1 MKKWHLKGTM
11 LAIAGTMAMAVALV
25 TTGCGVA
32 YQVGTNY
39 RSRSMKDSL
48 KAGESSLA
56 VHKEWGEPDIR
67 TNAGTDTEVWSYA
80 ERANTNDVAATL
92 FYTSAKEGDR
102 GKFLDLKFVDGK
114 LESWADAEHTMP
126 PKQGTGISY
135 GLGVGSSS
143 GISHY

>member
-1 MKKWHLKGTM
+1 MRKWQLKSAR
-11 LAIAGTMAMAVALV
+11 LAVAGAIAMAVALV

-32 YQVGTNY
+32 YQVGTKY
-39 RSRSMKDSL
+39 RAHSMKDSL
-48 KAGESSLA
+48 KVGESSLA
-56 VHKEWGEPDIR
+56 IHKEWGEPDIR
-67 TNAGTDTEVWSYA
+67 TNIGTDGQVWSYA
-80 ERANTNDVAATL
+80 ERANANDVAATI

-126 PKQGTGISY
+126 SKQGTGFSY
-135 GLGVGSSS
+135 GLPVNTSS